1 MDEIPAPVQ
10 DLPSRRLPRVS
21 TMTNGFCKP
30 VFAEAAAPATPPSPG
45 PRAAKVKRQS
55 QPKPSPPAHAPA
67 SAPAIPLAEKI
78 KQEVD
83 TNLDSLK
90 DTLLRIEL
98 RRQAGTITDEEY
110 ARERGRAEQLLRE
123 LVQG

>member
-1 MDEIPAPVQ
+1 MLLRQPALAVA
-10 DLPSRRLPRVS
+10 
-21 TMTNGFCKP
+21 T
-30 VFAEAAAPATPPSPG
+30 APATPPAPG
-45 PRAAKVKRQS
+45 PRKNKAQRAAQA
-55 QPKPSPPAHAPA
+55 KP
-67 SAPAIPLAEKI
+67 SAPAPALARTPAPAAALTRTPAPAAPLAEKI

-98 RRQAGTITDEEY
+98 RRQAGTISDEEY
-110 ARERGRAEQLLRE
+110 ARERGRAEQLLRD